1 MKQKNYTSFDSF
13 FQDLGVE
20 ITNIS
25 HERINNIKTIIFIF
39 KFNFSIIV

>member
-1 MKQKNYTSFDSF
+1 MNIFDSF

-25 HERINNIKTIIFIF
+25 HERINNIKTIV
-39 KFNFSIIV
+39 FNVNLYLQI